1 MPVRRVDG
9 GEAFLRRVEMWIDKQ
24 LCGLMDRL
32 RATGHRHTL
41 EVEFRFTNTE
51 DGLSKV
57 DFTKLLPGFK
67 EKGAVTVI
75 DATRGDRVLYS
86 TRNRYDVSVE

>member
-1 MPVRRVDG
+1 MPARLTDG
-9 GEAFLRRVEMWIDKQ
+9 RGAFLRRVEIWIDKQ

-32 RATGHRHTL
+32 RATGHCHML

-51 DGLSKV
+51 DDLSEV
-57 DFTKLLPGFK
+57 DFTKLLPGFR

-86 TRNRYDVSVE
+86 TRNR